1 MGDPVASIS
10 VPKDERTKFKRR
22 VPMVLEM
29 ASVEGKSVT
38 LSGLVQRV
46 IFDGQILDKA
56 GLQNFTSK
64 EQLTTREKYLVVILE

>member
-10 VPKDERTKFKRR
+10 VPKDERTKFKQR
-22 VPMVLEM
+22 VPIVLEM
-29 ASVEGKSVT
+29 ASSDDKNVT

-46 IFDGQILDKA
+46 IFDGQILDKE

-64 EQLTTREKYLVVILE
+64 ESLTSREKYLVVILG